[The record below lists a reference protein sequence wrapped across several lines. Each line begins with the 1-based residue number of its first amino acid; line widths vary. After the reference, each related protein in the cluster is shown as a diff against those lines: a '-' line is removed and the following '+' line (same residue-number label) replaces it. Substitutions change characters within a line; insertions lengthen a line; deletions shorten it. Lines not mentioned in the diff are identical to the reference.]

1 MFNLYP
7 LLRNHIN
14 IEIAE
19 ETDLFEI
26 INEVYISTKFEM
38 SKKGINLQRWTIE
51 VVGQYILNHSK
62 VVNYIKMKGSYEFI
76 DKLIEILGMKNKT

>member
-7 LLRNHIN
+7 LLRNQIN
-14 IEIAE
+14 IQIAE